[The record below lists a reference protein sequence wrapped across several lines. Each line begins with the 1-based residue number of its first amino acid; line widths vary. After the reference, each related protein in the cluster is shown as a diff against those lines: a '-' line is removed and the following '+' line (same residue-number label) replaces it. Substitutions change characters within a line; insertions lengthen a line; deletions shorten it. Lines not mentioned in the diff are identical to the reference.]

1 METVV
6 CDLCG
11 ADNPRHYLTTTDRFT
26 GSVYNLCICSK
37 CHLVYLSPRP
47 TFTEIENLY
56 PENYEAYQSLG
67 QNNSAVVNWH
77 SRRALGKKLKYIE
90 HYRHE
95 RGRLL
100 DLGCATGNFLL
111 FAKELGWQV
120 FGVEIVEKAA
130 QIARQQLGSEIIT
143 DSLDDPRLATGSM
156 DVITLWDVLE
166 HLPSPRVTLDKI
178 SDLLRPDGLVF
189 FSIPNLDSFDRK
201 LFKSEWIGWDAPRH
215 FNLYSKTTIQRLL
228 SESGFEV
235 LDRRCLLGGKGAFF
249 LSLDRLIQKKKTL
262 EWISRF
268 YSIIGFILW
277 PYRQLAYLRLRGP
290 IIYYAVRKVKS

>member
-11 ADNPRHYLTTTDRFT
+11 AENPRHYLTTTDRFT
-26 GSVYNLCICSK
+26 GSAFNLYICNK
-37 CHLVYLSPRP
+37 CQLVYLSPRP

-56 PENYEAYQSLG
+56 PVNYEAYQSLG
-67 QNNSAVVNWH
+67 QTNSPVFSWH
-77 SRRALGKKLKYIE
+77 SRKALEKELKYIE
-90 HYRHE
+90 HYRPE

-111 FAKELGWQV
+111 YAKDRGWKV
-120 FGVEIVEKAA
+120 FGIEIVEKAA
-130 QIARQQLGSEIIT
+130 QIARQQLRGEIIT
-143 DSLDDPRLATGSM
+143 DSLDDPILTSGSM

-166 HLPSPRVTLDKI
+166 HLPSPRVSLNKI

-189 FSIPNLDSFDRK
+189 FSIPNLDSYDRK

-215 FNLYSKTTIQRLL
+215 FNLFSKTTILRLL

-249 LSLDRLIQKKKTL
+249 LSLDRLIQKKKALKFITHFYPI
-262 EWISRF
+262 ISV
-268 YSIIGFILW
+268 ILW
-277 PYRQLAYLRLRGP
+277 PYRQFAYFRHKGP